1 MHINPLQNN
10 SVTAKNQSA
19 GATSTNTNSATG
31 IQTMFMQ
38 LLLTQLQNQDP
49 LSPMDPSTLVNQ
61 LVGVNT
67 LDQVSQINQ
76 VLQTSFANTSSG
88 SPVPI
93 SNSSAGGQ

>member
-1 MHINPLQNN
+1 MYINPLQNN
-10 SVTAKNQSA
+10 RATAKAQGSDA
-19 GATSTNTNSATG
+19 ASSGTGSATG

-76 VLQTSFANTSSG
+76 LLQSNSANTSSG
-88 SPVPI
+88 APVPL